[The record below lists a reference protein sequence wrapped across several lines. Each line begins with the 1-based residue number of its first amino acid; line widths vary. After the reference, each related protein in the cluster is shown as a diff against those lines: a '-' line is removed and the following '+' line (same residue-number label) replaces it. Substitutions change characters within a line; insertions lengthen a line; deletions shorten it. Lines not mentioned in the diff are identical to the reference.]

1 MIAKFLMLAKST
13 DRMDALISQ
22 KPFWRMFGD
31 PNAILAVQE
40 LAMTM
45 LCDVVVELGKE
56 RQVPELAKQHSSSTH
71 GDQRDKVRPTI
82 GLRLS
87 HLISTQLIWSC
98 SPPIICS
105 FSNPCH
111 LHSSSTT
118 TTFTNT
124 GHCL

>member
-1 MIAKFLMLAKST
+1 VCQRFFLGDSSVLPFGITCINVTDMIAKFLMLAKST

-71 GDQRDKVRPTI
+71 GDQGDKVRPTI
-82 GLRLS
+82 NFVSSR
-87 HLISTQLIWSC
+87 
-98 SPPIICS
+98 
-105 FSNPCH
+105 
-111 LHSSSTT
+111 HSLYIYTYIM
-118 TTFTNT
+118 
-124 GHCL
+124 